1 MFKKKQ
7 KQPELDLNSL
17 PYHVGIIMDGNGR
30 WAQRR
35 MLPRVAGHRAAM
47 VNVKKAIRFSSDI
60 GIRVLTLYAFS
71 TENWKR
77 PKDEVSALM
86 SILLEYLGKELEE
99 MHKKEVVVRTIGDRS
114 GLPKAVQDLL
124 IHSIEKT
131 RYNKGMVLN
140 LALNYGSRSEI
151 IRAVRSI
158 AQEVREERIGV
169 EDIDENVFADHLYTS
184 GIPDPDLIIRT
195 SGEQRISNFLLYQ
208 LAYSEL
214 YFTPALFPDFDENEY
229 VKALAEY
236 QSRKRRYGG
245 I

>member
-1 MFKKKQ
+1 MIRKKKEL
-7 KQPELDLNSL
+7 PELDLSSL
-17 PYHVGIIMDGNGR
+17 PCHVGIIMDGNGR
-30 WAQRR
+30 WAQKR

-99 MHKKEVVVRTIGDRS
+99 MHKKEVVVRTIGDIT
-114 GLPKAVQDLL
+114 GLPQAVQDLL

-140 LALNYGSRSEI
+140 LALNYGSRTEI
-151 IRAVRSI
+151 VRAVRNI
-158 AQEVREERIGV
+158 AQEVKEDRLGAEE
-169 EDIDENVFADHLYTS
+169 IDEKVFADHLYTA
-184 GIPDPDLIIRT
+184 GVPDPDLIIRT

-208 LAYSEL
+208 MAYSEL
-214 YFTPALFPDFDENEY
+214 YFTPTLFPDFDEAEY
-229 VKALAEY
+229 RKALAEY
-236 QSRKRRYGG
+236 QSRKRRFGG

>member
-1 MFKKKQ
+1 MFKKNK

-30 WAQRR
+30 WAQKHL
-35 MLPRVAGHRAAM
+35 LPRVAGHRAAM
-47 VNVKKAIRFSSDI
+47 VNVKKAIRLSSDI

-86 SILLEYLGKELEE
+86 SILLEYLGRELEE
-99 MHKKEVVVRTIGDRS
+99 MHKKEVVVRTIGDIT
-114 GLPKAVQDLL
+114 GLPQAVADLL
-124 IHSIEKT
+124 VHSIEKT
-131 RYNKGMVLN
+131 RYNKGMILN
-140 LALNYGSRSEI
+140 LALNYGSRTEI

-158 AQEVREERIGV
+158 AQEVREEKLGV
-169 EDIDENVFADHLYTS
+169 EDINENVFANHLYTS
-184 GIPDPDLIIRT
+184 GVPDPDLIIRT

-214 YFTPALFPDFDENEY
+214 YFTPALFPDFDETEY

-236 QSRKRRYGG
+236 QSRKRRFGG